1 MTCCKT
7 SWHDLLEVPLLI
19 SCCFELL
26 IVWSVLMYSHSSWG
40 EQWQPLWKKYFSS
53 CMFGYLKLLCLWD
66 CTYAVALHGR
76 QLSTTQLFTP
86 SPPHRHGRSVSKRTL
101 GAETKTVHRTE
112 MKGNIRDIQNK
123 WCAIAYCLL
132 AGAQP
137 ISGQQ
142 PTPSKLLQFYYSAR
156 FHMAWAISCSF
167 SQLHCF
173 CAAPAPCWH
182 NRMRSWKV
190 VAI

>member
-1 MTCCKT
+1 M
-7 SWHDLLEVPLLI
+7 
-19 SCCFELL
+19 
-26 IVWSVLMYSHSSWG
+26 
-40 EQWQPLWKKYFSS
+40 
-53 CMFGYLKLLCLWD
+53 
-66 CTYAVALHGR
+66 ALHGR

-156 FHMAWAISCSF
+156 YHMAWTILQFQSAALLLCSPSSLLAQQDEELKSGCHLVQALLDNSNISVITLFFF
-167 SQLHCF
+167 S
-173 CAAPAPCWH
+173 
-182 NRMRSWKV
+182 
-190 VAI
+190 VASYQPLWTKFSTFEPKTGHLLRCLGHEITRKEEK